1 MGLKQLLLFVVLIG
15 LAGAGGYGGAL
26 AVIGTGDAATP
37 RSDNGSSQ
45 LSVLAAGQFSIPL
58 FKNNRVAGV
67 LLAQIN
73 LEARDFQ
80 QLQILSRQKPQLRSA
95 IIESF
100 FAMERE
106 GMLSPET
113 LDPAIV
119 SARLKTDLE
128 LMVDNGEIGGVL
140 IDRLLIQESGRA
152 APQPGLRL

>member
-26 AVIGTGDAATP
+26 AIVGTGDADA
-37 RSDNGSSQ
+37 SSGDSSASEA
-45 LSVLAAGQFSIPL
+45 SVLAAGQFSIPL
-58 FKNNRVAGV
+58 FKNNRVVGV

-80 QLQILSRQKPQLRSA
+80 QLQILSRQKPQLRST

-106 GMLSPET
+106 GILSPET

-128 LMVDNGEIGGVL
+128 IMVDNGEIGGVL